1 MKGRIAFL
9 TVLFL
14 GFGLMAFAQK
24 IQFEKT
30 THEFGE
36 MDKGDKAE
44 YTFSF
49 TNASEEPIKL
59 SRVRASCGCT
69 TPKWT
74 TEEVKPGDEG
84 EISVKYNTNRIGAF
98 TKTVTVTYDSVE
110 KPVILYIKGNVKATP
125 ANDNALFPSQLGS
138 LAFDKVSQ
146 ALGVLDSDKEKSVT
160 FRVKNIGP
168 KPVTFT
174 GEMDKEI
181 MFDVKI
187 ADQMLT
193 PGQVSTITVTT
204 MGSKFITYSAFNK
217 KVVLYT
223 DDEKQKEKTLSF
235 SGSVNRV
242 YTAEEKAR
250 MPRIEF
256 ETLEYDGGKVLE
268 GEKVT
273 YAFKFKN
280 TGKDDLVLD
289 NVKASCGC
297 TATAPKDKII
307 KAGQESEIVATF
319 NSRGRRGQ
327 QNKSITVR
335 SNDPDKPAV
344 ILRLK
349 VNVEQ
354 DPFHQNNLGPATGS
368 N

>member
-14 GFGLMAFAQK
+14 SFGLMAFAQK
-24 IQFEKT
+24 IQFDKT

-36 MDKGDKAE
+36 MDKGAKAE
-44 YTFSF
+44 HTFSF
-49 TNASEEPIKL
+49 TNMSEEPIKL
-59 SRVRASCGCT
+59 TRVRASCGCT

-74 TEEVKPGDEG
+74 TNEIKPGEKG
-84 EISVKYNTNRIGAF
+84 EIDVKYNTNRMGAF

-110 KPVILYIKGNVKATP
+110 RPIILYIKGKV
-125 ANDNALFPSQLGS
+125 NASPEDENAKFPIKMGS
-138 LAFDKVSQ
+138 LAFDKDVH
-146 ALGVLDSDKEKSVT
+146 ALGVLDSDKEKTVKI
-160 FRVKNIGP
+160 RVKNIGP

-174 GEMDKEI
+174 GDMDKEI
-181 MFDVKI
+181 MFDVKV
-187 ADQMLT
+187 ADQTLT
-193 PGQVSTITVTT
+193 PGQVSTIDVTT
-204 MGSKFITYSAFNK
+204 QGNKFITYSAFSK

-223 DDEKQKEKTLSF
+223 DDENQKDKAFTF
-235 SGSVNRV
+235 NGSVNRV
-242 YTAEEKAR
+242 YTAEEKAK
-250 MPRIEF
+250 MPKIEF
-256 ETLEYDGGKVLE
+256 ETLEYNAGNVLE

-273 YAFKFKN
+273 YAFVFKN
-280 TGKDDLVLD
+280 TGKEDLVLD

-297 TATAPKDKII
+297 TATAPKDKIV
-307 KAGQESEIVATF
+307 KAGQTSEIVATF
-319 NSRGRRGQ
+319 NSRGRRGM